1 MGKQMEHDMDT
12 TMGSGLCGLGLV
24 AVVQLDI
31 ADFSLILP
39 LSELPGVFGG
49 TEVASQHPK

>member
-24 AVVQLDI
+24 AVVQLESRNKRLVGSKVL
-31 ADFSLILP
+31 ACL
-39 LSELPGVFGG
+39 V
-49 TEVASQHPK
+49 